1 MPENQDGKPSKHNP
15 NNEENMNK
23 MVQHILRVSSKLAV
37 AALVVAGTFG
47 SAHAQTVI
55 NTPIWKKNALA
66 TNNATGAGDWHRND
80 NNTRGMAYNPAT
92 GNLLVVSR
100 SIGLRI
106 IRINAATGDSVG
118 VLDVTGIT
126 GGNFALSLIDVTPTG
141 RIFAANLTTNP
152 AGNPNATPAVAPNP
166 LKIYTWAN
174 ESAVPE
180 VAYSGTLNGSIV
192 RYGDSFRLD
201 WTDGARNVY
210 VGGSGNPNLAKFTWA
225 NGALTLTSVF
235 NFGAVNNT
243 TMRAVRG
250 MAPIAGEDSL
260 WINEFAYTV
269 KKIST
274 MTGAIG
280 TTIAA
285 KPSGFDILKESL
297 FIDYADIGG
306 TKLFAAFPGSLVA
319 AGQSASLVN
328 ASTNTEL
335 AFTAAGPNANGNGTG
350 VVLFD
355 VPRNRI
361 YLLATNNHLAAYDIS
376 AFTPARVNVK
386 FTVNTASIRDTVKS
400 TDLVQIRGVV
410 NNSEQTNYFGQT
422 INWGSSSIALQN
434 AGGDYW
440 TRTLILKPGDVLKY
454 KIYTGKPGAEAGSIV
469 DHSTGGWEGGD
480 DKFYTV
486 PADATGDIVVPTFF
500 FNRVV
505 PFESKPDSVGIWFRV
520 NVGAQFATGDVN
532 NDSKVGVRGGEPF
545 DWGMTKPVLTR
556 EPMVEGNRNVFYSGV
571 VYLPNSQKGRSFEYK
586 FVIENGGNITW
597 EDGSNRASRVGQTDT
612 SIVYGFFSGRRP
624 PSRPV
629 VQASLQFAVNVGVL
643 EELGIFNRAK
653 GDRVFVP
660 GGFNGWNTAADGPG
674 AATYNETFDTWTR
687 AFNITE
693 EVGATVAYKYFVRW
707 APGRFVTT
715 SPDYIENLTEG
726 AGWEEPG
733 IAGGGNRIYTYTAGA
748 VQTVTDADGVAY
760 FNGVPPFGVIRETVG
775 GFTVMPI
782 KFTIDMTAALT
793 HTTKFVPGTD
803 SVFLAIQTPVWA
815 LTQGIPSNNDAFT
828 TNAATRDRIL
838 FKRVGN
844 TNVYELNY
852 NMKLPADNHIGFA
865 IAYRGP
871 NTTLVVNGEGFDAG
885 RRYYRYIRPIDASDR
900 NNVIWPDSY
909 VLNALTWKPNNL
921 DFETPPKYTTTS
933 IDRDLFDGADRFAL
947 AQNYPNPFN
956 PSTSIA
962 FNLPVSS
969 DVTLSVY
976 NVLGQKVATLANGP
990 MTAGSHSVSFDASR
1004 LASGIYI
1011 YELRAGSFVQQRR
1024 MTLVK

>member
-1 MPENQDGKPSKHNP
+1 
-15 NNEENMNK
+15 MNK

-55 NTPIWKKNALA
+55 NTPIWKKDALA
-66 TNNATGAGDWHRND
+66 ATATGAGDWHRFD

-106 IRINAATGDSVG
+106 IRLNAATGDSVG

-126 GGNFALSLIDVTPTG
+126 GGTFALSLIDVTPTG

-152 AGNPNATPAVAPNP
+152 AGNPNATPVVNPNP
-166 LKIYTWAN
+166 LKIYTWEN
-174 ESAVPE
+174 ETATPV
-180 VAYSGTLNGSIV
+180 VAYSGDLNGTTL

-210 VGGSGNPNLAKFTWA
+210 VGGSNNPNLAKFTWA
-225 NGALTLTSVF
+225 DGALTLTSVF
-235 NFGAVNNT
+235 NFGEVNNT

-297 FIDYADIGG
+297 FIDYAVYRGE
-306 TKLFAAFPGSLVA
+306 KLFAAFPGSLVA
-319 AGQSASLVN
+319 AGQSASLVD
-328 ASTNTEL
+328 ATTNTEL
-335 AFTAAGPNANGNGTG
+335 AYTAAGPNANGNGAG
-350 VVLFD
+350 AVFFD
-355 VPRNRI
+355 VASNRI
-361 YLLATNNHLAAYDIS
+361 YLLATNNHIAAYDLG
-376 AFTPARVNVK
+376 ALFPVNVK
-386 FTVNTASIRDTVKS
+386 FTVNTASIRDTVMAS
-400 TDLVQIRGVV
+400 DLVQIRGVV

-422 INWGSSSIALQN
+422 INWGSTSVALQN

-440 TRTLILKPGDVLKY
+440 TRTLAMKPGDVLTY

-469 DHSTGGWEGGD
+469 DHSTGGWESDAPGGGNYT
-480 DKFYTV
+480 YTV

-500 FNRVV
+500 FNRVI
-505 PFESKPDSVGIWFRV
+505 PFESKPDSIGIWFRV
-520 NVGAQFATGDVN
+520 NVGAQFATGDVS
-532 NDSKVGVRGGEPF
+532 NDSKVGVRGSVPF
-545 DWGMTKPVLTR
+545 DWGVTNPVLTR

-571 VYLPNSQKGRSFEYK
+571 VFLPNSEKGKAFTYK

-597 EDGSNRASRVGQTDT
+597 EDGSDRASRVGQTDT

-643 EELGIFNRAK
+643 EELGFFNRAK

-707 APGRFVTT
+707 APGRFDSA
-715 SPDYIENLTEG
+715 SPDYIENLTDG

-733 IAGGGNRIYTYTAGA
+733 IAGGGNRIYTYTADA
-748 VQTVTDADGVAY
+748 EQAVTDADGVAY
-760 FNGVPPFGVIRETVG
+760 FNGVPPFGVIRETISG
-775 GFTVMPI
+775 NLEMPI
-782 KFTIDMTAALT
+782 TFRIDMTAALT
-793 HTTKFVPGTD
+793 HSTPFIPGTD

-815 LTQGIPSNNDAFT
+815 LTQGIPSNNDAFA

-844 TNVYELNY
+844 TNVYELVY
-852 NMKLPADNHIGFA
+852 NMRLPADNHIGFA

-871 NTTLVVNGEGFDAG
+871 NTTLVVNSEGFDAG
-885 RRYYRYIRPIDASDR
+885 RRYYRYVIPTDARDR
-900 NNVIWPDSY
+900 ENVIWPDSY
-909 VLNALTWKPNNL
+909 DLAPLTWKANQL
-921 DFETPPKYTTTS
+921 DFETGPTYTGVS
-933 IDRDLFDGADRFAL
+933 IDRDGTNMAKEFVL

-976 NVLGQKVATLANGP
+976 NVLGQKVAMLVNGP
-990 MTAGSHSVSFDASR
+990 MTAGTHSVSFDASR